1 MTTSES
7 SERVLV
13 TGALGC
19 IGAWTVRVLLED
31 GATVVAYDAG
41 EAEHRLA
48 QVVPLP
54 PPDRLVRVQGDV
66 RDQRALE
73 RVMDEHEV
81 SSVIHLAGLQVPAC
95 RSAPVLGAEVN
106 VVGTVTVFE
115 AVRARRE
122 RRERIGP
129 VVYASSVAAYGGQ
142 EDGVGGGDAEL
153 GGHAQTLY
161 GVYKRA
167 NEGCARVYWEDAG
180 VGSVGLRPY
189 VVYGPGRD
197 QGVTSE
203 PTLAMLAAAR
213 GDPFHITY
221 GGFSHM
227 QYAEDVA
234 RSFVAAARSGHQ
246 GAAVV
251 NLAGSVV
258 HMREVV
264 AAIEAA
270 VPEARG
276 RISFGDAP
284 LPFPGQVDTTNDVF
298 PSQATTPLEEGV
310 RRTVGHFRRMLA
322 DERTASLLTGGCQA

>member
-1 MTTSES
+1 M
-7 SERVLV
+7 LV

-19 IGAWTVRVLLED
+19 IGAWTVRVLLDD

-48 QVVPLP
+48 QIVPFP
-54 PPDRLVRVQGDV
+54 PAERLVRVTGDV
-66 RDQRALE
+66 RDQAALE
-73 RVMDEHEV
+73 RVMDEHQV

-122 RRERIGP
+122 RIGP
-129 VVYASSVAAYGGQ
+129 VVYASSVAAYGGH
-142 EDGVGGGDAEL
+142 EDDAGPDAEL

-167 NEGCARVYWEDAG
+167 NEGCARVYWEDSG

-213 GDPFHITY
+213 GEPFHITY

-234 RSFVAAARSGHQ
+234 RNFVAAARSGYQ
-246 GAAVV
+246 GAAAV

-258 HMREVV
+258 DMREVV

-270 VPEARG
+270 VPQAHG

-298 PSQATTPLEEGV
+298 ASQATTPLEEGV
-310 RRTVGHFRRMLA
+310 RRTVEHFRRMLA
-322 DERTASLLTGGCQA
+322 DERTAPLLTGGSQE

>member
-1 MTTSES
+1 VKTSES

-19 IGAWTVRVLLED
+19 IGAWTVRVLLDD

-48 QVVPLP
+48 QVVPFP
-54 PPDRLVRVQGDV
+54 PADRLVRVTGDV
-66 RDQRALE
+66 RDQGALE
-73 RVMDEHEV
+73 RAMDEHGV

-122 RRERIGP
+122 RVGP
-129 VVYASSVAAYGGQ
+129 VVYASSVAAYGGH
-142 EDGVGGGDAEL
+142 EDDVGPDAEL

-213 GDPFHITY
+213 GEPFHITY

-258 HMREVV
+258 DMREVV

-284 LPFPGQVDTTNDVF
+284 LPFPGQVDTTNDVL

-322 DERTASLLTGGCQA
+322 DQRTASLLTGRPQE